1 MKTFCIY
8 LLLSFISL
16 SQVVGQKKNYSLQED
31 STFTRE
37 IARFIRYPD
46 NARQQQLVAK
56 VYTSFVISD
65 QGKIEQIKILN
76 FSDVIPAF
84 QQAVMD
90 ALAELPNRKIIYQGT
105 YLLPISFQLEGEN
118 QIKKPTDEDKNL
130 IEKLNKHTLLKE
142 VYVTA
147 YM

>member
-1 MKTFCIY
+1 MKICWIY

-16 SQVVGQKKNYSLQED
+16 GQVVGQNKSYSLQED

-37 IARFIRYPD
+37 FARVIRYPD

-56 VYTSFVISD
+56 VYTSFVIND
-65 QGKIEQIKILN
+65 QGNIEQIKILN
-76 FSDVIPAF
+76 FSDVLPAF
-84 QQAVMD
+84 QQVVKD
-90 ALAELPNRKIIYQGT
+90 ALAELPNRKIIYRGA
-105 YLLPISFQLEGEN
+105 YVLPISFQLEGEN
-118 QIKKPTDEDKNL
+118 IVKKPEDDDKSL
-130 IEKLNKHTLLKE
+130 IEKLNKYTLLKE